1 MKFCVA
7 SLLSCR
13 VILNNWEIQI
23 ANSTSQVC
31 NVMQEVTA
39 LRDFFHET
47 NHSELAAFASYALAF
62 PTAFQALVD
71 TYDVWIMTLLT
82 SSPVLDLVNNSLS
95 ICTSNSCKCTKL
107 RIVVL

>member
-1 MKFCVA
+1 MVKICVA
-7 SLLSCR
+7 DLLLCS
-13 VILNNWEIQI
+13 VILNNWEVQI

-71 TYDVWIMTLLT
+71 TYDVWIITLLT
-82 SSPVLDLVNNSLS
+82 SSPVLDLINNS
-95 ICTSNSCKCTKL
+95 
-107 RIVVL
+107 

>member
-1 MKFCVA
+1 M
-7 SLLSCR
+7 
-13 VILNNWEIQI
+13 NNRDIRF

-71 TYDVWIMTLLT
+71 TYDVWIMTLST
-82 SSPVLDLVNNSLS
+82 SSPVLDEVNNSLS
-95 ICTSNSCKCTKL
+95 IYTSNSCKCTKL